1 MKIKLPKGVDYI
13 LDKLIKHGYEA
24 YIVGGCVRDSILG
37 LRPKDWD
44 ITTSAT
50 PKQIIKVFE
59 NYKIIPTG
67 LKHGTVTILIDDIGY
82 EITTYRIDGDYE
94 DCRHPKDVV
103 FTSDLKEDLSR
114 RDFTINAMAYN
125 DKDGLI
131 DYFNG
136 YEDLINNKV
145 IRTVGDCDNR
155 FREDALRILRA
166 IRFSAKLNFKID
178 EDTFIGM
185 FNNTKNLKNI
195 SKERI
200 RDEFNKILLYDA
212 EKINTINIIRAYDF
226 ITFDLLRMSE
236 YNQNNPYHNMS
247 LLNHSINA
255 TKIVDTLELKLT
267 MIFHDV
273 GKLYCRT
280 IDKNGISHYKGH
292 AKISS
297 DLTKDIMKNLKYSND
312 MINTVTTL
320 IYLHDYC
327 FSDNPKIIRKQLKKL
342 LNKYDEN
349 IIRNLL
355 KVRVADISSQNPKYL
370 LQRLIKVFKINDILN
385 DILENTECFTLK
397 DLDIDGYGLINL
409 GYKGKDIGK
418 KLNELLEAVINE
430 EVKNNKDDLIK
441 YISE

>member
-1 MKIKLPKGVDYI
+1 MKIKLPKNVGYI

-166 IRFSAKLNFKID
+166 IRFSAKLNFKIE

-200 RDEFNKILLYDA
+200 RD
-212 EKINTINIIRAYDF
+212 
-226 ITFDLLRMSE
+226 
-236 YNQNNPYHNMS
+236 
-247 LLNHSINA
+247 
-255 TKIVDTLELKLT
+255 
-267 MIFHDV
+267 
-273 GKLYCRT
+273 
-280 IDKNGISHYKGH
+280 
-292 AKISS
+292 
-297 DLTKDIMKNLKYSND
+297 
-312 MINTVTTL
+312 
-320 IYLHDYC
+320 
-327 FSDNPKIIRKQLKKL
+327 
-342 LNKYDEN
+342 
-349 IIRNLL
+349 
-355 KVRVADISSQNPKYL
+355 
-370 LQRLIKVFKINDILN
+370 
-385 DILENTECFTLK
+385 
-397 DLDIDGYGLINL
+397 
-409 GYKGKDIGK
+409 
-418 KLNELLEAVINE
+418 
-430 EVKNNKDDLIK
+430 
-441 YISE
+441 